1 MQTIILNI
9 IGLAVIANLITHW
22 FKPLQS
28 IKYVLI
34 EKLPE
39 WLQKPFICAKCAGLW
54 IGLAYFLNPIYAA
67 LTSLT
72 AYLIDNL
79 IYYIDNKR
87 NQL

>member
-39 WLQKPFICAKCAGLW
+39 WVQKPFICAKCAGLW
-54 IGLAYFLNPIYAA
+54 IGLAFFLNPIYAA
-67 LTSLT
+67 LTSLA
-72 AYLIDNL
+72 AYLIDFL
-79 IYYIDNKR
+79 IYWIDNKR
-87 NQL
+87 NL